1 MRPQKRTYFF
11 RRGTATRCDVRP
23 PLSVFV
29 VVPRLYFQVIL
40 VTFCPSSKRRPDEQY
55 LDTPRVVVAL
65 TPPARSLLSYL
76 TYCRHWPKIWQK
88 MTQGEYFTD
97 DEGSGDEARP
107 PRPPRSRTRDGE
119 DLRPPRSPTE
129 RNDADPIRNLRQC
142 TIVVPSRGAP
152 STTTKR
158 TSGACASGS
167 GRSRGSSGEGVS
179 S

>member
-119 DLRPPRSPTE
+119 DPRPPRSPTE
-129 RNDADPIRNLRQC
+129 RNDADPIRNLQGNVQMWFLPTGPHRRRRNEHLE
-142 TIVVPSRGAP
+142 IALPGAAVAGV
-152 STTTKR
+152 R
-158 TSGACASGS
+158 
-167 GRSRGSSGEGVS
+167 EGG
-179 S
+179 